1 MKNGNAKMN
10 ALNTTTQLTTILM
23 MTAGIAGTKP
33 VLQNAN
39 AGNQTAKMK
48 WTRAGKAA

>member
-10 ALNTTTQLTTILM
+10 ALITMIKLTTILL

-39 AGNQTAKMK
+39 AGNLNAKMK
-48 WTRAGKAA
+48 WTHAGKAA